1 MDLRQL
7 EYFVAVARHRHF
19 TRAAA
24 ALYVTQPALSQQIRR
39 LEAELGLPLLARTPQ
54 GVELTSAGQDLL
66 LRAEAILGD
75 VSAARAAMDEHAGA
89 LRGSVR
95 VAAAAGE
102 ALRLPAELAAFHR
115 EHPGVRIALR
125 QGSARE
131 VIDLLRRGA
140 AELAVLALDAP
151 TEGLGATPLATEALR
166 LIGAPGALEG
176 TVAVADLRELP
187 LILAEHGTA
196 LREAVMAA
204 CADAGF
210 GPIPPFEVGDPV
222 TARFLAH
229 TGLGASIVPGSW
241 LEQPGPEVSV
251 ALLDPELRLRRYL
264 LAPAAGLAP
273 AGRLLH
279 EQLRAALS

>member
-24 ALYVTQPALSQQIRR
+24 ELYVTQPALSQQIRR
-39 LEAELGLPLLARTPQ
+39 LEAELGLQLLARTPQ
-54 GVELTSAGQDLL
+54 GVEVTDAGRELL
-66 LRAEAILGD
+66 RRAEAILAD
-75 VSAARAAMDEHAGA
+75 VSAARSAMDEHAGV

-125 QGSARE
+125 QGSPRE
-131 VIDLLRRGA
+131 VAELLRRGA
-140 AELAVLALDAP
+140 ADLAVLALDAEP
-151 TEGLGATPLATEALR
+151 DGLDATPLADEPLR
-166 LIGAPGALEG
+166 LIAAPSVVEG
-176 TVAVADLRELP
+176 TVAIDALREMP
-187 LILAEHGTA
+187 LILAERGTA
-196 LREAVMAA
+196 LRETVMAA

-229 TGLGASIVPGSW
+229 SGLGASVVPASW

-251 ALLDPELRLRRYL
+251 AALDPEPRLRRFL

-279 EQLRAALS
+279 AQLRAALS